1 MTTLVSCTQNK
12 KMSENPAKYITDAD
26 KLSMIYSM
34 KDLDG
39 TGRLYE
45 IDYTQDYK
53 LDEVVKS
60 GITETTQLFKYIGYL
75 LFD

>member
-1 MTTLVSCTQNK
+1 MKNTHFREGALMLSIAVVGMTTLVSCTQNK

-39 TGRLYE
+39 
-45 IDYTQDYK
+45 QA
-53 LDEVVKS
+53 VCMKS
-60 GITETTQLFKYIGYL
+60 TTPRITNWMKW
-75 LFD
+75 